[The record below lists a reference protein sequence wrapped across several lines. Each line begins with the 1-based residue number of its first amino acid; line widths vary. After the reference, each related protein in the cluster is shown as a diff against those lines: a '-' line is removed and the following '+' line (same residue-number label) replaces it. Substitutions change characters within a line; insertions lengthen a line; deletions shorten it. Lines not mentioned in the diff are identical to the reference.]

1 MNRIKSLI
9 SLFCG
14 AALMVGCQQEDIVHS
29 NINGDFANITIE
41 ADYPDT
47 RTYINES
54 AGRVEWSSNDQ
65 IVVFENNNYS
75 NSTKTT
81 INNSKATFSVSF
93 IKDSSTSTFNYNA
106 LYPLSSFVEASGCE
120 RVQLSLPA
128 QQSASASS
136 FDAKADILIAK
147 QQTKGAQATS
157 LSMQFKRLVAMA
169 KLSFKGLPSNT
180 KISEVT
186 FTANGKA
193 LAGKC
198 IVNLSKGEV
207 IEKSNYSKEES
218 INVKYDQSIS
228 ASTPIYFNCYP
239 TTIGSGE
246 TFSVTVTT
254 DNGSSYTKSV
264 TLAAGKSLRFED
276 GDLSTFTVDMSG
288 ISADEPTTTYKIGD
302 LYNENGNKGLV
313 FAFSDKKM
321 FNAEYDVIGHITYGY
336 IMSLDEGYAEW
347 STENIW
353 TNCYS
358 SGAINTETMVSL
370 GIDKYPA
377 AKWCVEHGEGWFM
390 PTATEMTWMW
400 DTLTDGEKKFDAPSV
415 AKYNKLFTDNGGDEI
430 EEAFYWTSSEI
441 DDSNAETFAFLEKS
455 YICDEPYKYKKRDVR
470 AVYMFE
476 VSRTYYE

>member
-29 NINGDFANITIE
+29 TPNGEIVNITID

-81 INNSKATFSVSF
+81 INNSKATFSVTF

-169 KLSFKGLPSNT
+169 KLSFKGLPSGT

-207 IEKSNYSKEES
+207 VEKSNYSKEES

-302 LYNENGNKGLV
+302 LYNENGVKGV
-313 FAFSDKKM
+313 IFAIEK
-321 FNAEYDVIGHITYGY
+321 GY
-336 IMSLDEGYAEW
+336 CYIFSLDETDIQW
-347 STENIW
+347 STENVW
-353 TNCYS
+353 CNCSSQHGEWNTYDPFDPQYS
-358 SGAINTETMVSL
+358 KAEGGVRDINN
-370 GIDKYPA
+370 YPA
-377 AKWCVEHGEGWFM
+377 FKWCMEHGDGWFL
-390 PTATEMTWMW
+390 PSSTELQWMW
-400 DTLTDGEKKFDAPSV
+400 DAISDGTHRFDNESV
-415 AKYNKLFTDNGGDEI
+415 AAYNKLITDNGGMPFMETYYSSSNETSENMI
-430 EEAFYWTSSEI
+430 ELIAFMS
-441 DDSNAETFAFLEKS
+441 DSIVCLQ
-455 YICDEPYKYKKRDVR
+455 PYKTTDFSVR
-470 AVYMFE
+470 AAYRFPVE
-476 VSRTYYE
+476 